1 MNSKL
6 HLLKS
11 WLKILAT
18 MLHWEWIPSEVEACH
33 HSSHLEEIKFSKEWK
48 QQLKYHLQ
56 CPISCNSESSTI
68 FQKSF
73 LVSDPSSRSLTLGPW
88 TPITVAI
95 QAIWL
100 RGSWASSLAPMMNSF
115 SGGPF
120 HIILPRE
127 RRFSVWAG
135 WSGDNGALFLDVL
148 SLSPDMEASYDWTLY
163 SSLLILSLK
172 LLLVVSTPLLLLI
185 FSLNMVAFSFRI
197 ICGRGAWLKVWCRL
211 YLEVKLAVS
220 WVRLLIVH
228 NVQHLSEIIEFLYK
242 HF

>member
-1 MNSKL
+1 M
-6 HLLKS
+6 
-11 WLKILAT
+11 
-18 MLHWEWIPSEVEACH
+18 
-33 HSSHLEEIKFSKEWK
+33 
-48 QQLKYHLQ
+48 
-56 CPISCNSESSTI
+56 I
-68 FQKSF
+68 FQSLNLKHWTKQRQHF
-73 LVSDPSSRSLTLGPW
+73 KGINIGLISSQLTHSLTER
-88 TPITVAI
+88 
-95 QAIWL
+95 

-220 WVRLLIVH
+220 WVRLLIFCTQCATFIW
-228 NVQHLSEIIEFLYK
+228 NNWNFI
-242 HF
+242 